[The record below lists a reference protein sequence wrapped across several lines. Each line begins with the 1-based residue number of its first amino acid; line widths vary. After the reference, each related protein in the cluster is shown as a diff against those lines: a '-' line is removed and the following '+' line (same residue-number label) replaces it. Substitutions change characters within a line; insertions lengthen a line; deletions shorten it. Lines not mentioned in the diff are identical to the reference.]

1 MQAHKKELVALKHHR
16 MVGKFASPTALLSQP
31 ALTAAMDAP
40 LSHIALERIGAVD
53 VMSSDEITGWAWDPD
68 QPDETLVVEVHDGDR
83 LIASMPANL
92 PRPDL
97 EIVGIGHGR
106 YGFRFVRIGRL
117 LPHACHRL
125 RVCLARDG
133 IELLGSPAWVTNIG
147 GLFDEHAAR
156 MVEALATAAVE
167 TASDSGKVTAFLA
180 VFVDA
185 AMRIAERKSPLPLM
199 HGDAAPGTMLHQLR
213 QRYPALSLPATENPR
228 VSVIIPAH
236 DKFELTYACV
246 KSIAENLPE
255 TAFEIILI
263 DDCSADETA
272 LARLLLPPAMQVHR
286 MTGNDG
292 FIASCNRGA
301 ELARGE
307 FLFFLNNDTIVR
319 PGWLDA
325 LVQTL
330 DRDARIG
337 IAGARLLFPDG
348 RVQDA
353 GGIVW
358 RLGDAWNY
366 GRGSDATDP
375 RFTFM
380 RDADYVSG
388 AALLIRRDLF
398 RSLGGFDAH
407 FSPAYYEDTD
417 LAFRVR
423 AKGFRV
429 VVQPDSQIVHIEGA
443 SSGTD
448 PNGPGVKRYQ
458 TTNHAKFYRRWQ
470 HVLAAHRPCG
480 EDPELEAERA
490 VCKRAYF
497 IDDSVPTPDMDA
509 GSNAALQH
517 MLALVAL
524 GYKVTF
530 IPADNMA
537 RIDPYTRTLESH
549 GIECAYH
556 PSRWS
561 VEHVFRLAQAPPDL
575 IYLHRFVNAFKYA
588 GMARAYFPG
597 CHLLYSVA
605 DLQFVR
611 LRREAAIGD
620 RPDLDAAV
628 EEARMRDLAAMRLV
642 DAVIVHSHYEADLL
656 RSLVPDVPVRVLGWT
671 ISPRHLETPIE
682 RRDGIAFVGG
692 YQHRPNVDAA
702 VHLAR
707 DIMPLVRRRLPGIT
721 CHIAGSKMPPEV
733 AALQAPGIE
742 TIGFVADLAML
753 FEKVRC
759 TIAPLRFGAGVKGKV
774 LDSFAHGLP
783 CVMSDIAAEGLDLPE
798 DLLWLVATSA
808 KDFAQKIAVL
818 HEDDALLLRLSRSAR
833 SFIERDFSFDTITSQ
848 LGAIAAEA
856 AAKQMSAKRMG
867 ARASRL

>member
-1 MQAHKKELVALKHHR
+1 MQTRNQERVILKHHR
-16 MVGKFASPTALLSQP
+16 MVRKIALPTALLSQSVKSP
-31 ALTAAMDAP
+31 ATDDPSL
-40 LSHIALERIGAVD
+40 HVALERIGSVD
-53 VMSSDEITGWAWDPD
+53 LMSADEIIGWAWNPD
-68 QPDETLVVEVHDGDR
+68 QPDEILTVEVRDGDR
-83 LIASMPANL
+83 LIASMPADL
-92 PRPDL
+92 HRPDL

-106 YGFRFVRIGRL
+106 YGFRFVRVGRL

-133 IELLGSPAWVTNIG
+133 VELLGSPAWVVNVG
-147 GLFDEHAAR
+147 GQFDERAGR
-156 MVEALATAAVE
+156 MVEDLATAAVE
-167 TASDSGKVTAFLA
+167 TANDPGKVNALLA
-180 VFVDA
+180 LFVDA
-185 AMRIAERKSPLPLM
+185 VTRIAERKTLLPRP
-199 HGDAAPGTMLHQLR
+199 GDDAAPGTMLHQLR
-213 QRYPALSLPATENPR
+213 QRYPALSLPANDKPR

-236 DKFELTYACV
+236 DKFALTYGCV

-255 TAFEIILI
+255 TEFEIILI

-272 LARLLLPPAMQVHR
+272 LARLLLPHPVQVHR
-286 MTGNDG
+286 MPGNDG

-301 ELARGE
+301 ELATGE
-307 FLFFLNNDTIVR
+307 FLFFLNNDTIVQ
-319 PGWLDA
+319 PGWLDP

-330 DRDARIG
+330 DRDERIG

-348 RVQDA
+348 TVQDA

-398 RSLGGFDAH
+398 RSLGGFDTH
-407 FSPAYYEDTD
+407 FAPAYYEDTD

-429 VVQPDSQIVHIEGA
+429 VVQPASQIVHIEGA

-448 PNGPGVKRYQ
+448 PDGPGVKRYQ

-470 HVLAAHRPCG
+470 HVLAAHRSCG
-480 EDPELEAERA
+480 DEPALEAERS
-490 VCKRAYF
+490 VSKRAYF

-537 RIDPYTRTLESH
+537 RIDPYTRALESH
-549 GIECAYH
+549 GIECVYH
-556 PSRWS
+556 PSHWS

-588 GMARAYFPG
+588 GMARAYFPA
-597 CHLLYSVA
+597 CPLLYSVA

-611 LRREAAIGD
+611 LRREAAIGS
-620 RPDLDAAV
+620 RPDLDAVA
-628 EEARMRDLAAMRLV
+628 EDAQLRDLAAMRLV
-642 DAVIVHSHYEADLL
+642 DSVIVHSHYEADLL
-656 RSLVPDVPVRVLGWT
+656 RSLAPDVPVRVLGWT
-671 ISPRHLETPIE
+671 ISPRRLDTPIE

-702 VHLAR
+702 IHLVR
-707 DIMPLVRRRLPGIT
+707 DIMPLVRRRRPGII

-733 AALQAPGIE
+733 AALQAPGVE
-742 TIGFVADLAML
+742 TPGFIADLAIL
-753 FEKVRC
+753 FDRVRC
-759 TIAPLRFGAGVKGKV
+759 TVAPLRFGAGVKGKV

-783 CVMSDIAAEGLDLPE
+783 CVMSAIAAEGLNLPE
-798 DLLWLVATSA
+798 DLLWLVAASA
-808 KDFAQKIAVL
+808 KDFTQKIAVL

-833 SFIERDFSFDTITSQ
+833 SFIERDFSFNTITSR
-848 LGAIAAEA
+848 LGEITAEA
-856 AAKQMSAKRMG
+856 ATGRAGTKQMG
-867 ARASRL
+867 ARGPRL

>member
-1 MQAHKKELVALKHHR
+1 
-16 MVGKFASPTALLSQP
+16 
-31 ALTAAMDAP
+31 
-40 LSHIALERIGAVD
+40 
-53 VMSSDEITGWAWDPD
+53 
-68 QPDETLVVEVHDGDR
+68 
-83 LIASMPANL
+83 
-92 PRPDL
+92 
-97 EIVGIGHGR
+97 
-106 YGFRFVRIGRL
+106 
-117 LPHACHRL
+117 
-125 RVCLARDG
+125 
-133 IELLGSPAWVTNIG
+133 
-147 GLFDEHAAR
+147 
-156 MVEALATAAVE
+156 
-167 TASDSGKVTAFLA
+167 
-180 VFVDA
+180 
-185 AMRIAERKSPLPLM
+185 
-199 HGDAAPGTMLHQLR
+199 MLHQFR
-213 QRYPALSLPATENPR
+213 QRYPALSLPATDEPR

-236 DKFELTYACV
+236 DKFALTYACV
-246 KSIAENLPE
+246 KSITENLPE
-255 TAFEIILI
+255 SEFEIILI

-272 LARLLLPPAMQVHR
+272 LARLLLPPAMHVHR
-286 MTGNDG
+286 MQGNDG

-307 FLFFLNNDTIVR
+307 FLFFLNNDTIVQ
-319 PGWLDA
+319 PSWLDP

-330 DRDARIG
+330 DRDERIG
-337 IAGARLLFPDG
+337 VAGARLLFPDG
-348 RVQDA
+348 TVQDA

-366 GRGSDATDP
+366 GRGSDARDP

-380 RDADYVSG
+380 RDTDYVSG

-398 RSLGGFDAH
+398 RSLGGFDPH
-407 FSPAYYEDTD
+407 FAPAYYEDTD

-429 VVQPDSQIVHIEGA
+429 VVQPASQIVHIEGA

-448 PNGPGVKRYQ
+448 PNGQGVKRYQ
-458 TTNHAKFYRRWQ
+458 TSNHAKFYRRWQ
-470 HVLAAHRPCG
+470 HVLAAHRSCG
-480 EDPELEAERA
+480 DEPALEAERT
-490 VCKRAYF
+490 VSKRAYF

-537 RIDPYTRTLESH
+537 RIDPYTRALESH

-588 GMARAYFPG
+588 GIARATFPG
-597 CHLLYSVA
+597 CPLLYSVA

-611 LRREAAIGD
+611 LRREAAIGGG
-620 RPDLDAAV
+620 PDLDAAV
-628 EEARMRDLAAMRLV
+628 EEAQMRDLAAMRLV

-656 RSLVPDVPVRVLGWT
+656 RSLAPDVPVRVLGWA
-671 ISPRHLETPIE
+671 IAPQRLDTPIE

-702 VHLAR
+702 IHLVR
-707 DIMPLVRRRLPGIT
+707 DIMPLVQRRRPGIA
-721 CHIAGSKMPPEV
+721 CHIAGSRMPPKV
-733 AALQAPGIE
+733 ATLQAQGVQ
-742 TIGFVADLAML
+742 TLGFVADLATL
-753 FEKVRC
+753 FDRVRC

-774 LDSFAHGLP
+774 LDSFAYGLP
-783 CVMSDIAAEGLDLPE
+783 CVMSEIAAEGLDLPE
-798 DLLWLVATSA
+798 DLLWLVAASA

-818 HEDDALLLRLSRSAR
+818 HEDDQLLLRLSHSAR
-833 SFIERDFSFDTITSQ
+833 SFIERDFSFRTITDQ
-848 LGAIAAEA
+848 LGEIAAEA
-856 AAKQMSAKRMG
+856 AARQEAAKQMG
-867 ARASRL
+867 ARNPRL